1 MGRTRIGPLAIKT
14 NKMIIDIITNKA
26 KLENI
31 VQGLKKKYTIQAPKT
46 KDEALKPISNNVQTV
61 IDDIT
66 EAIKFIGSLVEL
78 NNDYA
83 TEHKKNELMLTK
95 QAVKIGIQE
104 AEIKK
109 LKRIND
115 RLLKNVKI

>member
-1 MGRTRIGPLAIKT
+1 LARTRFGPLAIKT

-26 KLENI
+26 KLEKI

-46 KDEALKPISNNVQTV
+46 KEEALKPIPANAQN
-61 IDDIT
+61 IINDIT

>member
-1 MGRTRIGPLAIKT
+1 
-14 NKMIIDIITNKA
+14 MIIDIITNKA

-31 VQGLKKKYTIQAPKT
+31 VQGLKKKYTIQHPKT
-46 KDEALKPISNNVQTV
+46 KVEALKPIPANAQN
-61 IDDIT
+61 IINDIT
-66 EAIKFIGSLVEL
+66 EAINFIGSLVEL

-83 TEHKKNELMLTK
+83 SEHKKNELMLTK

-109 LKRIND
+109 LKRINE

>member
-1 MGRTRIGPLAIKT
+1 
-14 NKMIIDIITNKA
+14 MIIDIITNKA

-46 KDEALKPISNNVQTV
+46 KEEALKPIPNNAQTV
-61 IDDIT
+61 INDIT

-83 TEHKKNELMLTK
+83 TEHKKNETMITK

-104 AEIKK
+104 AELKK
-109 LKRIND
+109 LKRINE
-115 RLLKNVKI
+115 RLLKNVKV

>member
-1 MGRTRIGPLAIKT
+1 
-14 NKMIIDIITNKA
+14 MIIDIITNKA

-46 KDEALKPISNNVQTV
+46 KDEAFKPIPKNAQAV

-104 AEIKK
+104 AELKK

>member
-1 MGRTRIGPLAIKT
+1 
-14 NKMIIDIITNKA
+14 MIIDIITNKA

-46 KDEALKPISNNVQTV
+46 KEEGLKPIPANAQN
-61 IDDIT
+61 IINDIT
-66 EAIKFIGSLVEL
+66 ESIKFIGSLVEL

-83 TEHKKNELMLTK
+83 TELKNSETMITK
-95 QAVKIGIQE
+95 QAVQIGIQE
-104 AEIKK
+104 AELKK
-109 LKRIND
+109 LKRINE

>member
-1 MGRTRIGPLAIKT
+1 
-14 NKMIIDIITNKA
+14 MIIDIITNKA
-26 KLENI
+26 KLEKI
-31 VQGLKKKYTIQAPKT
+31 VQDLKRKYTIQNPKS
-46 KDEALKPISNNVQTV
+46 KQEALKPIPNIAQTV

-104 AEIKK
+104 AELKK
-109 LKRIND
+109 LKRINE

>member
-1 MGRTRIGPLAIKT
+1 
-14 NKMIIDIITNKA
+14 MIIDIITNKA
-26 KLENI
+26 KLEKI
-31 VQGLKKKYTIQAPKT
+31 VQGLKKKYTIQAPKS
-46 KDEALKPISNNVQTV
+46 KEEALKPIPANAQN
-61 IDDIT
+61 IINDIT

-83 TEHKKNELMLTK
+83 SELKNSETMITK

-109 LKRIND
+109 LKRINE
-115 RLLKNVKI
+115 RLLKNVKV

>member
-1 MGRTRIGPLAIKT
+1 
-14 NKMIIDIITNKA
+14 MIIDIITNKA
-26 KLENI
+26 KLEKI
-31 VQGLKKKYTIQAPKT
+31 VQDLKRKYTIQAPKT
-46 KDEALKPISNNVQTV
+46 KEEVLKPIPANAQN
-61 IDDIT
+61 IINDIT

-83 TEHKKNELMLTK
+83 SELKNGEIMITK

-109 LKRIND
+109 LKRINE

>member
-1 MGRTRIGPLAIKT
+1 
-14 NKMIIDIITNKA
+14 
-26 KLENI
+26 
-31 VQGLKKKYTIQAPKT
+31 
-46 KDEALKPISNNVQTV
+46 
-61 IDDIT
+61 
-66 EAIKFIGSLVEL
+66 LVEL

-83 TEHKKNELMLTK
+83 SELKNSEIMITK

-109 LKRIND
+109 LKRINE

>member
-1 MGRTRIGPLAIKT
+1 
-14 NKMIIDIITNKA
+14 MIIDIITNKA
-26 KLENI
+26 KLEKI

-46 KDEALKPISNNVQTV
+46 KDEAFKPIPNNVQTV

-104 AEIKK
+104 AELKK
-109 LKRIND
+109 LKRINE

>member
-1 MGRTRIGPLAIKT
+1 
-14 NKMIIDIITNKA
+14 MIIDIITNKA
-26 KLENI
+26 KLEKI

-46 KDEALKPISNNVQTV
+46 KVEALKPIPANAQN
-61 IDDIT
+61 IINDIT
-66 EAIKFIGSLVEL
+66 EAINFIGSLVEL

-95 QAVKIGIQE
+95 QAVQIGIQE

-109 LKRIND
+109 LKRINE

>member
-1 MGRTRIGPLAIKT
+1 
-14 NKMIIDIITNKA
+14 MIIDIITNKA
-26 KLENI
+26 KLQKI
-31 VQGLKKKYTIQAPKT
+31 VQDLKRKYTIQAPKT
-46 KDEALKPISNNVQTV
+46 KEEALKPIPANAQN
-61 IDDIT
+61 IINDIT
-66 EAIKFIGSLVEL
+66 ESIKFIGSLVEL

-83 TEHKKNELMLTK
+83 SEFKNSETMITK

-109 LKRIND
+109 LKRINE

>member
-1 MGRTRIGPLAIKT
+1 
-14 NKMIIDIITNKA
+14 MIIDIITNKA
-26 KLENI
+26 KLEKI
-31 VQGLKKKYTIQAPKT
+31 VQGLKNKYTIQAPKT
-46 KDEALKPISNNVQTV
+46 KDEALKPIPANAQNIINT
-61 IDDIT
+61 IT
-66 EAIKFIGSLVEL
+66 ESINFIGSLVEL

-83 TEHKKNELMLTK
+83 TELKNSEIMITK

-104 AEIKK
+104 AKLKK

>member
-1 MGRTRIGPLAIKT
+1 
-14 NKMIIDIITNKA
+14 MIIEIITNKA
-26 KLENI
+26 KLEKI

-46 KDEALKPISNNVQTV
+46 KEQALKPIPDNAQN
-61 IDDIT
+61 IINDIT
-66 EAIKFIGSLVEL
+66 QSIKFIGSLIEL

-83 TEHKKNELMLTK
+83 SELKNNEIMITK
-95 QAVKIGIQE
+95 QAVQIGIQE

-109 LKRIND
+109 LKRINE

>member
-1 MGRTRIGPLAIKT
+1 
-14 NKMIIDIITNKA
+14 MIIDIITNKA
-26 KLENI
+26 KLEKI

-46 KDEALKPISNNVQTV
+46 KEEALKPIPANAQN
-61 IDDIT
+61 IINDIT
-66 EAIKFIGSLVEL
+66 ESINFIGSLVEL

-83 TEHKKNELMLTK
+83 SELKNSETMITK

-104 AEIKK
+104 AELKK
-109 LKRIND
+109 LKRINE

>member
-1 MGRTRIGPLAIKT
+1 
-14 NKMIIDIITNKA
+14 MIIDIITNKA
-26 KLENI
+26 KLEKI

-46 KDEALKPISNNVQTV
+46 KEEALKPIPNNAQTV

-83 TEHKKNELMLTK
+83 TELKNSEIMITK

-104 AEIKK
+104 AELKK

>member
-1 MGRTRIGPLAIKT
+1 
-14 NKMIIDIITNKA
+14 MIIDIITNKA
-26 KLENI
+26 KLEKI
-31 VQGLKKKYTIQAPKT
+31 VQDLKKKYTIQAPKT
-46 KDEALKPISNNVQTV
+46 KEEALKPIPANAEN
-61 IDDIT
+61 IINDIT
-66 EAIKFIGSLVEL
+66 ESIKFIGSLVEL

-83 TEHKKNELMLTK
+83 LELKNSETMITK

-109 LKRIND
+109 LKRINE

>member
-1 MGRTRIGPLAIKT
+1 
-14 NKMIIDIITNKA
+14 MIIDIITNKA
-26 KLENI
+26 KLEKI
-31 VQGLKKKYTIQAPKT
+31 VQDLKKKYTIQNPKS
-46 KDEALKPISNNVQTV
+46 KAEAFKPIPANAKN
-61 IDDIT
+61 IINDIT
-66 EAIKFIGSLVEL
+66 EAIKFIGCLVEL

-83 TEHKKNELMLTK
+83 KEHKKNEIMLTK

-109 LKRIND
+109 LKRINE

>member
-1 MGRTRIGPLAIKT
+1 
-14 NKMIIDIITNKA
+14 MIIDIITNKA
-26 KLENI
+26 KLEKI

-46 KDEALKPISNNVQTV
+46 KDEALRSIPNNAQTV
-61 IDDIT
+61 INDIT

-83 TEHKKNELMLTK
+83 KEHKKNELMLTK

-104 AEIKK
+104 AELKK

-115 RLLKNVKI
+115 RLLKNVKV

>member
-1 MGRTRIGPLAIKT
+1 
-14 NKMIIDIITNKA
+14 MIIDIITNKA

-46 KDEALKPISNNVQTV
+46 KEEALKPIPANAQN
-61 IDDIT
+61 IINDIT

-83 TEHKKNELMLTK
+83 TEHKKNELMITK

-104 AEIKK
+104 AELKK
-109 LKRIND
+109 LKRINE

>member
-1 MGRTRIGPLAIKT
+1 MGRTRFGYLGRKT

-26 KLENI
+26 KLEKI

-46 KDEALKPISNNVQTV
+46 KVEALKPIPANAQN
-61 IDDIT
+61 IINDIT
-66 EAIKFIGSLVEL
+66 EAINFIGSLVEL

-83 TEHKKNELMLTK
+83 SEHKKNELMLTK
-95 QAVKIGIQE
+95 QAVQIGIQE

-109 LKRIND
+109 LKRINE

>member
-1 MGRTRIGPLAIKT
+1 MGRTRFGPLAIKAK
-14 NKMIIDIITNKA
+14 KMIIDIITNKA

-46 KDEALKPISNNVQTV
+46 KDEALKPIPKNAQTV

-104 AEIKK
+104 AELKK

>member
-26 KLENI
+26 KLEKI

-46 KDEALKPISNNVQTV
+46 KEEAFKPIPKNVKTV

-66 EAIKFIGSLVEL
+66 ESIKFIGSLVEL

-83 TEHKKNELMLTK
+83 SEHKKNELMLTK

-109 LKRIND
+109 LKRINE

>member
-1 MGRTRIGPLAIKT
+1 
-14 NKMIIDIITNKA
+14 MIIDIITNKA
-26 KLENI
+26 KLEKI
-31 VQGLKKKYTIQAPKT
+31 VQDLKRKYTIQAPKT
-46 KDEALKPISNNVQTV
+46 KEEALKPIPANAEN
-61 IDDIT
+61 IINDIT
-66 EAIKFIGSLVEL
+66 ESIKFIGSLVEL

-83 TEHKKNELMLTK
+83 LELKNSETMITK

-109 LKRIND
+109 LKRINE

>member
-1 MGRTRIGPLAIKT
+1 
-14 NKMIIDIITNKA
+14 MIIDIITNKA
-26 KLENI
+26 KLEKI
-31 VQGLKKKYTIQAPKT
+31 VQDLKRKYTIQAPKT
-46 KDEALKPISNNVQTV
+46 KDEALKPIPNNAQTV
-61 IDDIT
+61 INDIT

-83 TEHKKNELMLTK
+83 SELKNSEIMITK

-104 AEIKK
+104 AELKK
-109 LKRIND
+109 LKRINE

>member
-1 MGRTRIGPLAIKT
+1 MGRTRFGSLAIKT

-46 KDEALKPISNNVQTV
+46 KEEALKPIPKNAQEV

-104 AEIKK
+104 AELKK

>member
-1 MGRTRIGPLAIKT
+1 
-14 NKMIIDIITNKA
+14 MIIDIITNKA
-26 KLENI
+26 KLEKI
-31 VQGLKKKYTIQAPKT
+31 VQGLKKKYTIQSPKT
-46 KDEALKPISNNVQTV
+46 KEEALKPIPKNAQTV
-61 IDDIT
+61 INDIT

-104 AEIKK
+104 AELKK
-109 LKRIND
+109 LKRINE
-115 RLLKNVKI
+115 RLLKNVKV

>member
-1 MGRTRIGPLAIKT
+1 
-14 NKMIIDIITNKA
+14 MIIDIITNKA
-26 KLENI
+26 KLEKI
-31 VQGLKKKYTIQAPKT
+31 LQDLKRKYTIQAPKT
-46 KDEALKPISNNVQTV
+46 KDEALKPIPANAQN
-61 IDDIT
+61 IINDIT

-83 TEHKKNELMLTK
+83 SELKKNELMLTK

-109 LKRIND
+109 LKRINE